1 MCCGRTSV
9 VRPSTWLRLVDL
21 CLKRWYS
28 SIGMFQMNLLHPNST
43 RLEQI
48 LILILEDDIQVSKCF
63 RWIWTF
69 RRLRKICIF
78 GDGIQVLEQTL
89 QDLGKFELHLG
100 GGIQALEQTLQ
111 DLGTFGIHYC
121 GGIQV
126 LEQTLQDLGK
136 FGLHCGGG
144 IQVLDQT
151 LQDLR
156 KFGLY
161 LQEWFLCFGMT

>member
-1 MCCGRTSV
+1 M
-9 VRPSTWLRLVDL
+9 
-21 CLKRWYS
+21 
-28 SIGMFQMNLLHPNST
+28 
-43 RLEQI
+43 
-48 LILILEDDIQVSKCF
+48 ILILEDDIQVSKCF

-69 RRLRKICIF
+69 KRLRKIFIF

-111 DLGTFGIHYC
+111 DLG
-121 GGIQV
+121 
-126 LEQTLQDLGK
+126 K
-136 FGLHCGGG
+136 FGLHRGGG